1 MSDPLNERLNKILP
15 RVISDEFLSG
25 SGIGNEIAFYIFD
38 YPPEDELR
46 VRDYLRTLLDH
57 IPKQK
62 HGLRVK
68 HIDLFDFVL
77 DYLKSR
83 KLLDKAIQMQREK
96 GDEALK
102 KALAGP
108 LHESKLGSPVRRGRP
123 AGATRSRDRVR
134 RRQRLAAAA
143 VAHAAQQSP
152 AVMGKT
158 PLVMFYPGRYDGQS
172 LRLFGKTQEQQ
183 LLPGLQAGAV
193 RSRLKCSSRTSL
205 NVTSSG
211 PSTAS

>member
-68 HIDLFDFVL
+68 HVNLFDFVL
-77 DYLKSR
+77 DYLKHR
-83 KLLDKAIQMQREK
+83 KLLDKAIQMQAEK

-108 LHESKLGSPVRRGRP
+108 LHETKLASHFAEVAQPQEHDLVIVSGVGSVWPLL
-123 AGATRSRDRVR
+123 RSHSSLNNL
-134 RRQRLAAAA
+134 Q
-143 VAHAAQQSP
+143 P
-152 AVMGKT
+152 VMGKT

-172 LRLFGKTQEQQ
+172 LRLFGK
-183 LLPGLQAGAV
+183 
-193 RSRLKCSSRTSL
+193 LKNNNCLS
-205 NVTSSG
+205 
-211 PSTAS
+211 